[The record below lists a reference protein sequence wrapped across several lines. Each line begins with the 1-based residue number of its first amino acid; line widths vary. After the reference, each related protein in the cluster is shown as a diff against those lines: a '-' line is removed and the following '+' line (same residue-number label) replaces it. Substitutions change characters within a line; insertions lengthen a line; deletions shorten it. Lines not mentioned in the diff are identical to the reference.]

1 MAYIVKLADSQISA
15 EELIEHCANTM
26 SERAAIPKRIEF
38 IDAMPLTAVGKIFR
52 PTLRQQITETLVKE
66 VLASSSISA
75 HVASETEKKRGLIIR
90 INVDDK
96 STIDATNTLFQNYIF
111 TTEVI

>member
-1 MAYIVKLADSQISA
+1 
-15 EELIEHCANTM
+15 M

-66 VLASSSISA
+66 VLASISISA
-75 HVASETEKKRGLIIR
+75 QVASDIEKKRGLVIR
-90 INVDDK
+90 IDVDDK
-96 STIDATNTLFQNYIF
+96 STIDATSTLFQNYIF
-111 TTEVI
+111 TTEVN